1 MKGTTA
7 AQKALNPREAKN
19 LCELSQAESR
29 HYSIH
34 FSKKERRL
42 YGEKSY
48 EVKPAQ
54 LSRGKGRL
62 EPRRK
67 KSQKK
72 SITLVILCKMV
83 ILIISTI
90 HSMCMQISTRNRS
103 SEFLRV
109 WSLRF
114 EPLNY
119 PRNQDI
125 RPDLFR

>member
-67 KSQKK
+67 KIAEKIDNTGDS
-72 SITLVILCKMV
+72 V
-83 ILIISTI
+83 
-90 HSMCMQISTRNRS
+90 
-103 SEFLRV
+103 
-109 WSLRF
+109 
-114 EPLNY
+114 
-119 PRNQDI
+119 QDGDTHHQHH
-125 RPDLFR
+125 P